1 MSSSR
6 VGLQKSWR
14 KIDMPGQGRQGRS
27 DAFQR
32 KARREGYRA
41 RSTYKLKDIQKRSK
55 IFKTGD
61 KVLDL
66 GAAPGGWS
74 QVALEFIGEE
84 GKLVGVDLQHILP
97 LKGALFLQGDLREKE
112 IRDKLHELMPKADV
126 VISDMSPNL
135 SGNYS
140 VDQARSVEL
149 SSLALEI
156 AAERMAS
163 AFVVKVFE
171 GADFQEYRKAVIDE
185 FGSVRTLSP
194 EASRKQSSEVYLI
207 AKRKRR

>member
-1 MSSSR
+1 
-6 VGLQKSWR
+6 
-14 KIDMPGQGRQGRS
+14 MPGQGRRRT

-32 KARREGYRA
+32 RARREGYRA
-41 RSTYKLKDIQKRSK
+41 RSVYKLMDIQKRSK
-55 IFKTGD
+55 IFRKDDT
-61 KVLDL
+61 VLDL

-74 QVALEFIGEE
+74 QIALEYIGED

-97 LKGALFLQGDLREKE
+97 LKGAQFLQGDIREPETRKE
-112 IRDKLHELMPKADV
+112 LEKLVPKADV
-126 VISDMSPNL
+126 VLSDMSPNL

-149 SSLALEI
+149 ASFALEI
-156 AAERMAS
+156 ASERKANS
-163 AFVVKVFE
+163 FVVKVFE
-171 GADFQEYRKAVIDE
+171 GSDFQDFRKAVIDE

-207 AKRKRR
+207 AKRKR

>member
-1 MSSSR
+1 M
-6 VGLQKSWR
+6 
-14 KIDMPGQGRQGRS
+14 
-27 DAFQR
+27 
-32 KARREGYRA
+32 
-41 RSTYKLKDIQKRSK
+41 DIQKRSK
-55 IFKTGD
+55 IFKKGSI
-61 KVLDL
+61 VLDL

-74 QVALEFIGEE
+74 QVALEFMEEE

-97 LKGALFLQGDLREKE
+97 LKGAIFIQGDLRDKD
-112 IRDKLHELMPKADV
+112 IREELQKLIPKADV

-135 SGNYS
+135 SGTYS
-140 VDQARSVEL
+140 IDQARSVEL

-156 AAERMAS
+156 AAERNAQS
-163 AFVVKVFE
+163 FVVKVFE
-171 GADFQEYRKAVIDE
+171 GSDFQEFRKAVKAE

>member
-1 MSSSR
+1 
-6 VGLQKSWR
+6 
-14 KIDMPGQGRQGRS
+14 MPGQGRRGRS

-32 KARREGYRA
+32 RARREGYRS
-41 RSTYKLKDIQKRSK
+41 RSVYKLMDIQKRSK
-55 IFKTGD
+55 IFREDDT
-61 KVLDL
+61 VLDL

-74 QVALEFIGEE
+74 QVALEYIGED

-97 LKGALFLQGDLREKE
+97 LKGAQFLQGDIREPETRKE
-112 IRDKLHELMPKADV
+112 LEKLVPKVDV
-126 VISDMSPNL
+126 VLSDMSPNL

-149 SSLALEI
+149 ASFALEI
-156 AAERMAS
+156 ASERKANS
-163 AFVVKVFE
+163 FVVKVFE
-171 GADFQEYRKAVIDE
+171 GSDFQDFRASVINE

-207 AKRKRR
+207 AKRKR

>member
-1 MSSSR
+1 
-6 VGLQKSWR
+6 
-14 KIDMPGQGRQGRS
+14 MPGQGRQGRT

-41 RSTYKLKDIQKRSK
+41 RSAYKLMDIQKKSN
-55 IFKTGD
+55 IFREGST
-61 KVLDL
+61 VLDL

-97 LKGALFLQGDLREKE
+97 LKGAEFIQGDLREAE
-112 IRDKLHELMPKADV
+112 IRRQLEEFAPKADA

-149 SSLALEI
+149 SLLALEI
-156 AAERMAS
+156 AAERKAKF
-163 AFVVKVFE
+163 FVCKVFE
-171 GADFQEYRKAVIDE
+171 GSDFQEFRKEVIDE

-207 AKRKRR
+207 AKRKYR

>member
-1 MSSSR
+1 
-6 VGLQKSWR
+6 
-14 KIDMPGQGRQGRS
+14 MPGQGRQCRS

-55 IFKTGD
+55 IFKKGD
-61 KVLDL
+61 DVLDL

-74 QVALEFIGEE
+74 QVALEFIGDE

-97 LKGALFLQGDLREKE
+97 LKGATFIQGDLRESE
-112 IRDKLHELMPKADV
+112 IRDKLQKLMPKADV

-149 SSLALEI
+149 STLALEI
-156 AAERMAS
+156 AAERKAS

-171 GADFQEYRKAVIDE
+171 GSDFQEYRKAVIDE

-194 EASRKQSSEVYLI
+194 EASRKQSSEVFLI

>member
-1 MSSSR
+1 
-6 VGLQKSWR
+6 
-14 KIDMPGQGRQGRS
+14 MPGQGRQGRS

-32 KARREGYRA
+32 RARREGYRA
-41 RSTYKLKDIQKRSK
+41 RSAYKLMDIQKRSK
-55 IFKTGD
+55 IFKEGST
-61 KVLDL
+61 VLDL

-74 QVALEFIGEE
+74 QVVLEYIGDE
-84 GKLVGVDLQHILP
+84 GKLIGVDLQHILP
-97 LKGALFLQGDLREKE
+97 LKGAQFIQGDLRENE
-112 IRDKLHELMPKADV
+112 IREKLEDIAPRADTV
-126 VISDMSPNL
+126 LSDMSPNL

-156 AAERMAS
+156 AAERKAKF
-163 AFVVKVFE
+163 FVCKVFE
-171 GADFQEYRKAVIDE
+171 GSDFQEFRKSVIDE
-185 FGSVRTLSP
+185 LGSVRTLSP

>member
-1 MSSSR
+1 
-6 VGLQKSWR
+6 
-14 KIDMPGQGRQGRS
+14 MPGQGRQGRS

-55 IFKTGD
+55 IFKNGD

-97 LKGALFLQGDLREKE
+97 LAGAIFIQGDLRESE
-112 IRDKLHELMPKADV
+112 TREQLQELMPKADV

-156 AAERMAS
+156 ASERKAS

>member
-1 MSSSR
+1 
-6 VGLQKSWR
+6 
-14 KIDMPGQGRQGRS
+14 MPGQGRQGRS

-55 IFKTGD
+55 IFKNGD

-97 LKGALFLQGDLREKE
+97 LAGAIFIQGDLRESE
-112 IRDKLHELMPKADV
+112 IREQLQELMPKADV

-156 AAERMAS
+156 AAERKAS

-171 GADFQEYRKAVIDE
+171 AADFQEYRKAVIDE

>member
-1 MSSSR
+1 
-6 VGLQKSWR
+6 
-14 KIDMPGQGRQGRS
+14 MPGQGRRRT

-32 KARREGYRA
+32 RARREGYRA
-41 RSTYKLKDIQKRSK
+41 RSVYKLMDIQKRSK
-55 IFKTGD
+55 IFRKDDT
-61 KVLDL
+61 VLDL

-74 QVALEFIGEE
+74 QIALEYIGED

-97 LKGALFLQGDLREKE
+97 LKGAQFLQGDIRESETRKE
-112 IRDKLHELMPKADV
+112 LEKLVPKADV
-126 VISDMSPNL
+126 VLSDMSPNL

-149 SSLALEI
+149 ASFALKI
-156 AAERMAS
+156 ASERKANS
-163 AFVVKVFE
+163 FVVKVFE
-171 GADFQEYRKAVIDE
+171 GSDFQDFRKAVIDE

-207 AKRKRR
+207 AKRKR

>member
-1 MSSSR
+1 
-6 VGLQKSWR
+6 
-14 KIDMPGQGRQGRS
+14 MPGQGRQGRS

-41 RSTYKLKDIQKRSK
+41 RSAYKLMDIQKKSN
-55 IFKTGD
+55 IFKEGST
-61 KVLDL
+61 VLDL

-97 LKGALFLQGDLREKE
+97 LKGAQFIQGDLREAE
-112 IRDKLHELMPKADV
+112 IRRQLEEFAPKADT

-156 AAERMAS
+156 ATERKAKF
-163 AFVVKVFE
+163 FVCKVFE
-171 GADFQEYRKAVIDE
+171 GSDFQEFRKEVIDE

-207 AKRKRR
+207 AKRKYR

>member
-1 MSSSR
+1 
-6 VGLQKSWR
+6 
-14 KIDMPGQGRQGRS
+14 MPGQGRRGRS

-32 KARREGYRA
+32 RARREGYRS
-41 RSTYKLKDIQKRSK
+41 RSVYKLMDIQKRSK
-55 IFKTGD
+55 IFRKDDT
-61 KVLDL
+61 VLDL

-74 QVALEFIGEE
+74 QVALEYIDEE

-97 LKGALFLQGDLREKE
+97 LKGAQFLQGDIREPETRKE
-112 IRDKLHELMPKADV
+112 IEKLVPKADV
-126 VISDMSPNL
+126 VLSDMSPNL

-149 SSLALEI
+149 ALFALEI
-156 AAERMAS
+156 ASERKANS
-163 AFVVKVFE
+163 FVVKVFE
-171 GADFQEYRKAVIDE
+171 GSDFQDFRKAVIDE

-207 AKRKRR
+207 AKRKR

>member
-1 MSSSR
+1 
-6 VGLQKSWR
+6 
-14 KIDMPGQGRQGRS
+14 MPGQGRRGRS

-32 KARREGYRA
+32 RARREGYRS
-41 RSTYKLKDIQKRSK
+41 RSVYKLMDIQKRSK
-55 IFKTGD
+55 IFRKDDT
-61 KVLDL
+61 VLDL

-74 QVALEFIGEE
+74 QIALEYIGED

-97 LKGALFLQGDLREKE
+97 LKGAQFLQGDIREPETRKE
-112 IRDKLHELMPKADV
+112 IEKLVSKADV
-126 VISDMSPNL
+126 VLSDMSPNL

-149 SSLALEI
+149 STLALE
-156 AAERMAS
+156 MAS
-163 AFVVKVFE
+163 ERKANSFVVKVFE
-171 GADFQEYRKAVIDE
+171 GSDFQDFRKAVIDE

-207 AKRKRR
+207 AKRKR

>member
-1 MSSSR
+1 
-6 VGLQKSWR
+6 
-14 KIDMPGQGRQGRS
+14 MPGQGRQGRS

-41 RSTYKLKDIQKRSK
+41 RSAYKLMDIQKKSN
-55 IFKTGD
+55 IFKEGST
-61 KVLDL
+61 VLDL

-97 LKGALFLQGDLREKE
+97 LKGAQFIQGDLREAE
-112 IRDKLHELMPKADV
+112 IRRQLEEFAPKADA

-156 AAERMAS
+156 ATERKAKF
-163 AFVVKVFE
+163 FVCKVFE
-171 GADFQEYRKAVIDE
+171 GSDFQEFRKEVIDE

-207 AKRKRR
+207 AKRKYR

>member
-1 MSSSR
+1 
-6 VGLQKSWR
+6 
-14 KIDMPGQGRQGRS
+14 MPGQGRRGRT

-32 KARREGYRA
+32 RARREGYRA
-41 RSTYKLKDIQKRSK
+41 RSVYKLMDIQKRSK
-55 IFKTGD
+55 IFRKDDT
-61 KVLDL
+61 VLDL

-74 QVALEFIGEE
+74 QVALEYIGED

-97 LKGALFLQGDLREKE
+97 LKGAQFLQGDIRESETRKE
-112 IRDKLHELMPKADV
+112 LEKLVPKADV
-126 VISDMSPNL
+126 VLSDMSPNL

-156 AAERMAS
+156 ASERKAKS
-163 AFVVKVFE
+163 FVVKVFE
-171 GADFQEYRKAVIDE
+171 GSDFQDFRASVINE

-207 AKRKRR
+207 AKRKR

>member
-1 MSSSR
+1 
-6 VGLQKSWR
+6 
-14 KIDMPGQGRQGRS
+14 MPGQGRRGRT

-32 KARREGYRA
+32 RARREGYRS
-41 RSTYKLKDIQKRSK
+41 RSVYKLMDIQKRSK
-55 IFKTGD
+55 IFRKDDT
-61 KVLDL
+61 VLDL

-74 QVALEFIGEE
+74 QVALEYIDED

-97 LKGALFLQGDLREKE
+97 LKGAQFLQGDIREPETRKE
-112 IRDKLHELMPKADV
+112 LEKLVPKADV
-126 VISDMSPNL
+126 VLSDMSPNL

-149 SSLALEI
+149 ALFALEI
-156 AAERMAS
+156 ASERKANS
-163 AFVVKVFE
+163 FVVKVFE
-171 GADFQEYRKAVIDE
+171 GSDFQDFRKAVIDE

-207 AKRKRR
+207 AKRKR

>member
-1 MSSSR
+1 
-6 VGLQKSWR
+6 
-14 KIDMPGQGRQGRS
+14 MPGQGRQGRS

-32 KARREGYRA
+32 RARREGYRA
-41 RSTYKLKDIQKRSK
+41 RSAYKLMDIQKRSK
-55 IFKTGD
+55 IFKEGST
-61 KVLDL
+61 VLDL

-74 QVALEFIGEE
+74 QVVLEYIGDE
-84 GKLVGVDLQHILP
+84 GKLIGVDLQHILP
-97 LKGALFLQGDLREKE
+97 LKGAQFIQGDLRENE
-112 IRDKLHELMPKADV
+112 IREKLEDIAPRADT

-156 AAERMAS
+156 AAERKAKF
-163 AFVVKVFE
+163 FVCKVFE
-171 GADFQEYRKAVIDE
+171 GSDFQEFRKSVIDE

>member
-1 MSSSR
+1 
-6 VGLQKSWR
+6 
-14 KIDMPGQGRQGRS
+14 MPGQGRRGRS

-32 KARREGYRA
+32 RARREGYRS
-41 RSTYKLKDIQKRSK
+41 RSVYKLMDIQKRSK
-55 IFKTGD
+55 IFRKDDT
-61 KVLDL
+61 VLDL

-74 QVALEFIGEE
+74 QVALEYIDED

-97 LKGALFLQGDLREKE
+97 LKGAQFLQGDIREPETRKE
-112 IRDKLHELMPKADV
+112 IEKLVPKADV
-126 VISDMSPNL
+126 VLSDMSPNL

-149 SSLALEI
+149 ASFALKI
-156 AAERMAS
+156 ASERKANS
-163 AFVVKVFE
+163 FVVKVFE
-171 GADFQEYRKAVIDE
+171 GSDFQDFRKAVIDE

-207 AKRKRR
+207 AKRKR

>member
-1 MSSSR
+1 MS
-6 VGLQKSWR
+6 
-14 KIDMPGQGRQGRS
+14 GQGRQGRS

-41 RSTYKLKDIQKRSK
+41 RSAYKLMDIHKRSK
-55 IFKTGD
+55 IFKTGSI
-61 KVLDL
+61 VLDL

-74 QVALEFIGEE
+74 QVALEYIGEE
-84 GKLVGVDLQHILP
+84 GKLIGVDLQHILP
-97 LKGALFLQGDLREKE
+97 LKGAHFIQGDLRETE
-112 IRDKLHELMPKADV
+112 IREELEKLAPKADA

-156 AAERMAS
+156 ASERKARC
-163 AFVVKVFE
+163 FVCKVFE
-171 GADFQEYRKAVIDE
+171 GSDFQEFRKAVIDE

-207 AKRKRR
+207 AKRKYR

>member
-1 MSSSR
+1 
-6 VGLQKSWR
+6 
-14 KIDMPGQGRQGRS
+14 MPGQGRQGRS

-55 IFKTGD
+55 IFKNGD

-74 QVALEFIGEE
+74 QVALEFIGDE

-156 AAERMAS
+156 ASERKAS

>member
-1 MSSSR
+1 
-6 VGLQKSWR
+6 
-14 KIDMPGQGRQGRS
+14 MPGQGRQGRS

-41 RSTYKLKDIQKRSK
+41 RSAYKLMDIQKKSN
-55 IFKTGD
+55 IFKEGST
-61 KVLDL
+61 VLDL

-97 LKGALFLQGDLREKE
+97 LKGAQFIQGDLREAE
-112 IRDKLHELMPKADV
+112 IRRQLEEFAPKADA

-156 AAERMAS
+156 AAERKAKF
-163 AFVVKVFE
+163 FVCRVFE
-171 GADFQEYRKAVIDE
+171 GSDFQEFRKEVIDE

-207 AKRKRR
+207 AKRKYR

>member
-1 MSSSR
+1 
-6 VGLQKSWR
+6 
-14 KIDMPGQGRQGRS
+14 MPGQGRRRT

-32 KARREGYRA
+32 RARREGYRA
-41 RSTYKLKDIQKRSK
+41 RSVYKLMDIQKRSK
-55 IFKTGD
+55 IFRKDDT
-61 KVLDL
+61 VLDL

-74 QVALEFIGEE
+74 QIALEYIGED

-97 LKGALFLQGDLREKE
+97 LKGAQFLQGDIRESETRKE
-112 IRDKLHELMPKADV
+112 LEKLVPKADV
-126 VISDMSPNL
+126 VLSDMSPKL

-156 AAERMAS
+156 ASERKAKS
-163 AFVVKVFE
+163 FVVKVFE
-171 GADFQEYRKAVIDE
+171 GSDFQDFRKAVIDE

-207 AKRKRR
+207 AKRKR

>member
-1 MSSSR
+1 
-6 VGLQKSWR
+6 
-14 KIDMPGQGRQGRS
+14 MPGQGRQGRS

-55 IFKTGD
+55 IFKNGD

-97 LKGALFLQGDLREKE
+97 LAGAIFVQGDLRESE
-112 IRDKLHELMPKADV
+112 IREQLQELMPKADV

-140 VDQARSVEL
+140 VIKR
-149 SSLALEI
+149 
-156 AAERMAS
+156 
-163 AFVVKVFE
+163 
-171 GADFQEYRKAVIDE
+171 
-185 FGSVRTLSP
+185 VRLN
-194 EASRKQSSEVYLI
+194 YHH
-207 AKRKRR
+207 

>member
-1 MSSSR
+1 
-6 VGLQKSWR
+6 
-14 KIDMPGQGRQGRS
+14 MPGQGRQGRS

-55 IFKTGD
+55 IFKNGD
-61 KVLDL
+61 NVLDL

-97 LKGALFLQGDLREKE
+97 LAGAIFIQGDLREQE
-112 IRDKLHELMPKADV
+112 TREQLQELMPKADV

-156 AAERMAS
+156 ASERKAS

>member
-1 MSSSR
+1 
-6 VGLQKSWR
+6 
-14 KIDMPGQGRQGRS
+14 MPGQGRRRT

-32 KARREGYRA
+32 RARREGYRA
-41 RSTYKLKDIQKRSK
+41 RSVYKLMDIQKRSK
-55 IFKTGD
+55 IFRKDDT
-61 KVLDL
+61 VLDL

-74 QVALEFIGEE
+74 QIALEYIGED

-97 LKGALFLQGDLREKE
+97 LKGAQFLQGDIRESETRKE
-112 IRDKLHELMPKADV
+112 LEKLVPKADV
-126 VISDMSPNL
+126 VLSDMSPNL

-156 AAERMAS
+156 ASERKAKS
-163 AFVVKVFE
+163 FVIKVFE
-171 GADFQEYRKAVIDE
+171 GSDFQDFRKAVIDE

-207 AKRKRR
+207 AKRKR